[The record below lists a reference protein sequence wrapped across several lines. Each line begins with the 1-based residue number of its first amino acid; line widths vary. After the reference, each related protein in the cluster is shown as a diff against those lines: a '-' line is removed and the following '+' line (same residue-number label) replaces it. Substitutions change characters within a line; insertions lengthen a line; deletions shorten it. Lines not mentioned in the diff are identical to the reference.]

1 MLALIATLAI
11 QALATMTV
19 LAPPVFVGVA
29 APDIGVGVNA
39 IGVFTAIIYATAC
52 ISAGGAGGPVR
63 RWGAIRVSQ
72 ASLVIGGIGLGLV
85 ATGSL
90 AVAALGAALIGFG
103 YGPMTP
109 ASSHILIRQT
119 PPERRAL
126 IFSIK
131 QTGVPLGG
139 ALAGLL
145 VPPLTLAFGWQ
156 DAALAVG
163 GASILLAI
171 ACEKLHRT
179 LDDDADP
186 QAKGE
191 QHILAALR
199 LVWSMPGLR
208 RLSLASVVYSAMQLC
223 VSAFIVTF
231 LTERVGLHLVTAG
244 IVMAATQASGVVG
257 RILWGWLSDRLVTAR
272 QALALLG
279 YAIAMTGAGLAL
291 VGADWPLIA
300 VFATASAPRLRHHHA
315 HRLARLKPIEAGTAQ
330 RRHMDEDV
338 LGAVIR
344 QDETEAARRVVPFY
358 DAVKRLGRASAHIF
372 HAAAHAAV
380 LARPEAAF
388 ARRVRRCGRGVEV
401 EHLRGGTAL
410 GALHPF
416 EGDAGTVRRLAEAGT
431 FEHRQ
436 RQEDVTRPVI
446 RHDEAEPLA
455 AVEPLDLAGQP

>member
-1 MLALIATLAI
+1 MRAAMLALIATLAI

-29 APDIGVGVNA
+29 APDIGVGINA

-90 AVAALGAALIGFG
+90 AAVALGAALIGFG

-156 DAALAVG
+156 NAALAVG

-244 IVMAATQASGVVG
+244 IVMAAAQASGVVG

-291 VGADWPLIA
+291 VGTDWPLIA
-300 VFATASAPRLRHHHA
+300 VFATAAA
-315 HRLARLKPIEAGTAQ
+315 
-330 RRHMDEDV
+330 
-338 LGAVIR
+338 LGAVALGWNGVFLAEI
-344 QDETEAARRVVPFY
+344 ARVAPP
-358 DAVKRLGRASAHIF
+358 G
-372 HAAAHAAV
+372 
-380 LARPEAAF
+380 LAGMATGGALAF
-388 ARRVRRCGRGVEV
+388 
-401 EHLRGGTAL
+401 TFL
-410 GALHPF
+410 GALAGPPLFGAVVDLTGSYRMAFLIAAACAGVAGLSVSRLHGAAS
-416 EGDAGTVRRLAEAGT
+416 GDS
-431 FEHRQ
+431 
-436 RQEDVTRPVI
+436 
-446 RHDEAEPLA
+446 
-455 AVEPLDLAGQP
+455 

>member
-29 APDIGVGVNA
+29 APDIGVGINA

-52 ISAGGAGGPVR
+52 ISAAGAGGPVR

-90 AVAALGAALIGFG
+90 AAVALGAALIGFG

-186 QAKGE
+186 QATGE

-291 VGADWPLIA
+291 VGTDWPLIA
-300 VFATASAPRLRHHHA
+300 VFATAAA
-315 HRLARLKPIEAGTAQ
+315 
-330 RRHMDEDV
+330 
-338 LGAVIR
+338 LGAVALGWNGVFLAEI
-344 QDETEAARRVVPFY
+344 ARVAPPGF
-358 DAVKRLGRASAHIF
+358 AGMATGGA
-372 HAAAHAAV
+372 
-380 LARPEAAF
+380 LAF
-388 ARRVRRCGRGVEV
+388 
-401 EHLRGGTAL
+401 TFL
-410 GALHPF
+410 GAL
-416 EGDAGTVRRLAEAGT
+416 AGPPLFGAVVDLTGSYRMAFLIAAACAGVAGLSVSRLHG
-431 FEHRQ
+431 
-436 RQEDVTRPVI
+436 
-446 RHDEAEPLA
+446 A
-455 AVEPLDLAGQP
+455 ASGGS

>member
-1 MLALIATLAI
+1 MRAAMLALIATLAI

-29 APDIGVGVNA
+29 APDIGVGINA

-52 ISAGGAGGPVR
+52 ISAAGAGGPVR

-90 AVAALGAALIGFG
+90 AAVALGAALIGFG

-156 DAALAVG
+156 NAALAVG

-244 IVMAATQASGVVG
+244 IVMAAAQASGVVG

-291 VGADWPLIA
+291 VGTDWPLIA
-300 VFATASAPRLRHHHA
+300 VFATAAA
-315 HRLARLKPIEAGTAQ
+315 
-330 RRHMDEDV
+330 
-338 LGAVIR
+338 LGAVALGWNGVFLAEI
-344 QDETEAARRVVPFY
+344 ARVAPP
-358 DAVKRLGRASAHIF
+358 G
-372 HAAAHAAV
+372 
-380 LARPEAAF
+380 LAGMATGGALAF
-388 ARRVRRCGRGVEV
+388 
-401 EHLRGGTAL
+401 TFL
-410 GALHPF
+410 GALAGPPLFGAVIDLTGSYRMAFLIAAACAGVAGLSVSRLHGAAS
-416 EGDAGTVRRLAEAGT
+416 GDS
-431 FEHRQ
+431 
-436 RQEDVTRPVI
+436 
-446 RHDEAEPLA
+446 
-455 AVEPLDLAGQP
+455 

>member
-85 ATGSL
+85 ATGPL
-90 AVAALGAALIGFG
+90 TA
-103 YGPMTP
+103 

-156 DAALAVG
+156 NAALAVG

-208 RLSLASVVYSAMQLC
+208 CLSLASVVYSAMQLC

-244 IVMAATQASGVVG
+244 IVMAA
-257 RILWGWLSDRLVTAR
+257 
-272 QALALLG
+272 
-279 YAIAMTGAGLAL
+279 
-291 VGADWPLIA
+291 
-300 VFATASAPRLRHHHA
+300 
-315 HRLARLKPIEAGTAQ
+315 
-330 RRHMDEDV
+330 
-338 LGAVIR
+338 
-344 QDETEAARRVVPFY
+344 
-358 DAVKRLGRASAHIF
+358 
-372 HAAAHAAV
+372 
-380 LARPEAAF
+380 
-388 ARRVRRCGRGVEV
+388 
-401 EHLRGGTAL
+401 
-410 GALHPF
+410 
-416 EGDAGTVRRLAEAGT
+416 
-431 FEHRQ
+431 
-436 RQEDVTRPVI
+436 VTRWSPTRSV
-446 RHDEAEPLA
+446 RK
-455 AVEPLDLAGQP
+455 